1 MKKLIKALVAIVIA
15 VLIAAGLAWY
25 FIDAIARAG
34 VENGATYA
42 LGVKTTVD
50 DLSLSLLKGTMTMDG
65 LTVSNPEGYTTPHLV
80 RSGRF
85 DLKVDPGTVLK
96 DKVVVNRFHLDGL
109 DMNIERKG
117 LRQSNLSVIMGN
129 LKRFKGPDKQEP
141 DRRKE
146 EPSGK
151 KVVVDRIVIENV
163 VAHIHLASIGSKTV
177 KVPRIELA
185 NVSSDGEGIAV
196 SELTARLLPAIL
208 AAVLEEGDDIIPDDL
223 ADALGDDLDGAVEAL
238 GGNAS
243 ELVKQSVRKVGEK
256 LREKKEELGNKLK
269 DLKDVFGDKKK
280 TGQ

>member
-1 MKKLIKALVAIVIA
+1 MKKLIKALVAIVIV

-25 FIDAIARAG
+25 FIDAIARTG
-34 VENGATYA
+34 IEKGATYA
-42 LGVKTTVD
+42 LGVETTVD
-50 DLSLSLLKGTMTMDG
+50 DLSLSLLGGTMTMDG

-109 DMNIERKG
+109 DMNIEQKG

-141 DRRKE
+141 DKPKE

-163 VAHIHLASIGSKTV
+163 VAHVHLASIGSKTV
-177 KVPRIELA
+177 KVPRIVLE
-185 NVSSDGEGIAV
+185 NVSNDGQGLTI

-208 AAVLEEGDDIIPDDL
+208 AAVLEEGGDIIPDDL
-223 ADALGDDLDGAVEAL
+223 ADALDDDLDGAVKAL

-243 ELVKQSVRKVGEK
+243 ELVKQSARKV
-256 LREKKEELGNKLK
+256 GNKLK
-269 DLKDVFGDKKK
+269 DLKDIFGDKKK
-280 TGQ
+280 NEE